1 MENFIQNGETIAF
14 TSPTGGVS
22 SGDGVLVG
30 NLFGVAVAD
39 YAEAATGQMVTRGV
53 FTLPK
58 LSTDTLT
65 EHQKVYWDA
74 TNSRVTETSLDNYPI
89 GVSVAVAGSGT
100 TTAKVRL
107 DGISTVAAAA

>member
-1 MENFIQNGETIAF
+1 MATNYIQTGETIAF
-14 TSPTGGVS
+14 TAPTGGVS

-39 YAEAATGQMVTRGV
+39 YAEAAAGQFATRGV

-58 LSTDTLT
+58 LSTDALT

-74 TNSRVTETSLDNYPI
+74 TNKRVTETATGNYSI
-89 GVSVAVAGSGT
+89 GVSVAVAGNGT
-100 TTAKVRL
+100 TTCAVRL
-107 DGISTVAAAA
+107 DGVSTVAAS